1 MFTDCMGHVVPR
13 YLAHCQ
19 THPPRFPRLV
29 TGVAGRF
36 ALVRPGIDQGWTGW
50 TAEAGVASW
59 SVVISGQWP
68 LRETILIW
76 IPTANV

>member
-1 MFTDCMGHVVPR
+1 MFTDCMGHIVKPT
-13 YLAHCQ
+13 L
-19 THPPRFPRLV
+19 PRFPPIADR
-29 TGVAGRF
+29 VAGRF
-36 ALVRPGIDQGWTGW
+36 ALVRPGIDQGWTGR

-76 IPTANV
+76 IPTATV